1 MTTLLSSTPLV
12 PGKARRIAVCAWL
25 WMPGLLTTH
34 PMMASAPRIIGNIA
48 ITALKASPEAWLPV
62 LVDP

>member
-1 MTTLLSSTPLV
+1 MTTLLSSMPLV
-12 PGKARRIAVCAWL
+12 PGKARRIAFCAWL

-48 ITALKASPEAWLPV
+48 ITALKARPEAWLPV
-62 LVDP
+62 WVDP